1 MGAWISPTADSITP
15 MASRMAATLLIIVA
29 VYQIVDC
36 TQATMIGALRG
47 YKDTRLPAIFSFIGF
62 WVLAL
67 PLGMALG
74 FGYFGEQYGVF
85 GFWSG
90 MALGLFVVALLVGWR
105 LYQTS
110 ADEQRILKFAS
121 I

>member
-1 MGAWISPTADSITP
+1 MLEAT
-15 MASRMAATLLIIVA
+15 ATLLIIVA
-29 VYQIVDC
+29 VYQLVDC

-47 YKDTRLPAIFSFIGF
+47 YKDTRVPALYSFVGY

-67 PLGMALG
+67 PIGTALG
-74 FGYFGEQYGVF
+74 YGYFTEAWGVY

-90 MALGLFVVALLVGWR
+90 MGFGLFIVAVLAGRR
-105 LYQTS
+105 LYMTS
-110 ADEQRILKFAS
+110 KDEERILAFAR